1 MNSRICHCRRP
12 VHGHREAERYP
23 GRSARVRARARA
35 AQRRERP
42 ARGPGVARG
51 ALRIARAQPGQPG
64 ERRMSRRQSAFV
76 PQGQRPAADGDIRPA
91 GAYAAAACSRVE
103 AARGTDES
111 LHATAGPGRR
121 RHGTSAPLSVRKTDA
136 ALSLREDLRAIGC
149 FRPATC
155 WLQGRPGQSLA
166 PGTSAALWPSRRSP
180 GIVTR
185 RTLPCRACRPA
196 VRPAFPQAPVPRRL
210 PRQCR
215 EPAAFVCGTAGGPWS
230 SDPCTT

>member
-1 MNSRICHCRRP
+1 MNSEIYPCRP
-12 VHGHREAERYP
+12 VHGHREAERRP

-35 AQRRERP
+35 APRRELP

-51 ALRIARAQPGQPG
+51 ALRIARAQPGQPS
-64 ERRMSRRQSAFV
+64 ERRMSHRQAAFV

-103 AARGTDES
+103 AARGTDEP

-136 ALSLREDLRAIGC
+136 ALSLREDLRAIGL
-149 FRPATC
+149 FPARDLLAAGSARPV
-155 WLQGRPGQSLA
+155 P
-166 PGTSAALWPSRRSP
+166 SAGHQRALWPSRRSP

-185 RTLPCRACRPA
+185 RTLPRRACRPA

-215 EPAAFVCGTAGGPWS
+215 EPAAFACGTAGGPWS
-230 SDPCTT
+230 SVPCTT